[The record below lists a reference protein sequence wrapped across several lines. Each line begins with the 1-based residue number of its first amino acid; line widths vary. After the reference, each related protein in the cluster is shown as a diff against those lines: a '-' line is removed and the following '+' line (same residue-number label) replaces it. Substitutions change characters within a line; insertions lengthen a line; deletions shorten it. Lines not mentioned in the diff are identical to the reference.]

1 MRDTPPTDLN
11 TTAIRLRYIR
21 KRLGSI
27 DRTGRIVIFAGFRCK
42 FLSVKHTQHISPGST
57 IHHPFS
63 IVLIPIDREF
73 EQFRALPKTGNMA
86 FKRPV
91 FQVVRVVYGMSI
103 ALIQHHDPFT

>member
-42 FLSVKHTQHISPGST
+42 FLSVKRTQHISPGST
-57 IHHPFS
+57 VHHPFG
-63 IVLIPIDREF
+63 IVLIPIDRKF
-73 EQFRALPKTGNMA
+73 E
-86 FKRPV
+86 
-91 FQVVRVVYGMSI
+91 
-103 ALIQHHDPFT
+103 